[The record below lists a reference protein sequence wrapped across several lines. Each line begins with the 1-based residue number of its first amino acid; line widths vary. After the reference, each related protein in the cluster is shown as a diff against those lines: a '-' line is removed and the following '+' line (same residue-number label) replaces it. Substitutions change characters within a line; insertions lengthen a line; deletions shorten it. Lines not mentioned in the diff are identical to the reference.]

1 MMSYLRRASMPM
13 MLKAKIEQ
21 VPKNV
26 WILVAVVLT
35 LLLLAVAVY
44 YYYNYNAGRGTP
56 WASTYAPPKWSV
68 VTDPNALR
76 LHCGSYF
83 RGFSPCDLAARRCES
98 ASQCIDAYLASL
110 RLDVAQ
116 EVIDRIGKAV
126 AAADRALTRAG
137 RNMPA
142 PRWRIAVLDD
152 RAESG
157 FPHTHGDIVCMP
169 ASFFAQSFDE
179 RKLVRTLVHERV
191 HVLQRA
197 HPEAFFDAIA
207 ESSAGRV
214 ALSSL
219 GPKSDVLLRRRS
231 NPDLDRYM
239 YVDAETG
246 LATAM
251 LFDGVREAAEGGLGA
266 ARLAWIEPMTG
277 NRASFD
283 TKAEKPAYEHPHERL
298 AYEIADLAVPPDE

>member
-1 MMSYLRRASMPM
+1 M
-13 MLKAKIEQ
+13 
-21 VPKNV
+21 
-26 WILVAVVLT
+26 
-35 LLLLAVAVY
+35 
-44 YYYNYNAGRGTP
+44 
-56 WASTYAPPKWSV
+56 
-68 VTDPNALR
+68 
-76 LHCGSYF
+76 
-83 RGFSPCDLAARRCES
+83 
-98 ASQCIDAYLASL
+98 DAYLASL

-169 ASFFAQSFDE
+169 LSFMAPSFDE

-197 HPEAFFDAIA
+197 HPEVFFDDIA
-207 ESSAGRV
+207 GSSTGRV
-214 ALSSL
+214 AISSL
-219 GPKSDVLLRRRS
+219 GSKADVTLRRRS
-231 NPDLDRYM
+231 NPDLDRYI
-239 YVDAETG
+239 YVDADTG

-251 LFDGVREAAEGGLGA
+251 LFDGEREAAEGGLGA
-266 ARLAWIEPMTG
+266 ARAVWIEPMTG
-277 NRASFD
+277 KRVDGQPAN
-283 TKAEKPAYEHPHERL
+283 PAYEHPYERF
-298 AYEIADLAVPPDE
+298 AYEIAELAVPSIGR